1 LTLRPKQR
9 CDVNPLFVSSV
20 NLEKLG
26 ENSSKCEVDVALF
39 VPLLVEVEENDVT
52 RAGFWTAE
60 EEIHEGDTEGG
71 FSKTGF
77 SFYLS
82 AQG

>member
-1 LTLRPKQR
+1 LTLRPKNR
-9 CDVNPLFVSSV
+9 CDVNPLLVSSV

-26 ENSSKCEVDVALF
+26 ENCSECKVDVAVV

-60 EEIHEGDTEGG
+60 EEIYKGGTEGS